1 MRNLGH
7 VIHPR
12 SFLLEEQGY
21 VSQPAGQAS
30 VLGLMTLHETGGIW
44 LFLYGG
50 SGLGGL
56 LLLVVVVLSVCLC
69 QLQGKVRRLERSWA
83 QLSEQEPHYATLLR
97 LPVREHPP
105 QGREGDKED
114 LSSDYACIAKD
125 KPT

>member
-1 MRNLGH
+1 LF
-7 VIHPR
+7 P
-12 SFLLEEQGY
+12 
-21 VSQPAGQAS
+21 
-30 VLGLMTLHETGGIW
+30 TGIW

-69 QLQGKVRRLERSWA
+69 QVLGTSRQHPLSRPQA
-83 QLSEQEPHYATLLR
+83 QLSEQEPYYATLLR

-114 LSSDYACIAKD
+114 LSTDYACIAKD